1 MEVLLMSSS
10 TCSPRVL
17 LRPRR
22 RESRELA
29 NAKKQLERPPT
40 KLPVEVKN
48 AADLDL
54 AEVDA
59 VVVVMVAMA
68 VVVALVAAVVTAQA
82 KASCRWSAASWRRWV
97 ARMPA
102 CR

>member
-1 MEVLLMSSS
+1 MFSS

-40 KLPVEVKN
+40 KLPAEVKN
-48 AADLDL
+48 AADSDL

-59 VVVVMVAMA
+59 VVVAMA
-68 VVVALVAAVVTAQA
+68 VVVALEAAAASAQA

-97 ARMPA
+97 ARTPA